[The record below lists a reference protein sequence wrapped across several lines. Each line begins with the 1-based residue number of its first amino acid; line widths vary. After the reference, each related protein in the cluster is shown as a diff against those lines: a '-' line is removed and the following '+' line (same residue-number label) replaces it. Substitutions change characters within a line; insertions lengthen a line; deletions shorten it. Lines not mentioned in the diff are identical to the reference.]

1 MTELQVG
8 KQAPLFE
15 MDAVMPDKSFGKVSL
30 KENIQQE
37 KWTVLFFILWT
48 LPLSAQQKLRLFQIN
63 MSYLKIWILKL
74 SVFQPIRFIPI

>member
-37 KWTVLFFILWT
+37 KWTVLFLSYGLYLC
-48 LPLSAQQKLRLFQIN
+48 LPNRNYGYFRSI
-63 MSYLKIWILKL
+63 
-74 SVFQPIRFIPI
+74 